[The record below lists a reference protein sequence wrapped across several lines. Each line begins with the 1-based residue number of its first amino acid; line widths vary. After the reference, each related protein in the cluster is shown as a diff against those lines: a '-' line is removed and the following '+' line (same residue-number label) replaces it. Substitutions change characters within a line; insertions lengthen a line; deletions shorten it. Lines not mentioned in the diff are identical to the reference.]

1 MTRDHPSRSLFRPS
15 FASFRPRP
23 TGTTERMQISCQR
36 LERNWLHLSTAQLT
50 VFGTST
56 MLSLRE
62 SGVSPI
68 LPEPEN
74 RFLPVE
80 TQSYRTLSMYLVP
93 PFSYYHR
100 TPVRTTHYRVIGFG
114 VTGYCKKKNYGAK
127 HLRFL
132 VNTIDLYNR

>member
-50 VFGTST
+50 VFGT

-114 VTGYCKKKNYGAK
+114 VTGYCKRKTSPLSSK
-127 HLRFL
+127 HYRSLQSIVTF
-132 VNTIDLYNR
+132 